1 MPTRPSVNML
11 CQISGRPAI
20 QLKLWN
26 CLKRCIDNSLWYETF
41 KLWWSCKKIL
51 PRKSCCLGREQSDNS
66 SSTDSP
72 NWPTNDAWHIT
83 GPGAWGETDAFQK
96 PTSASRLQSTV
107 LFMFLEGTSQ
117 ESIFTETY
125 FDMVSPCCNDSY
137 KGRCRPLIPS
147 EYLLASWWLLRMNRL
162 WGDRS
167 LAQAEWGRGRRYC

>member
-72 NWPTNDAWHIT
+72 NWPTNDAWHVT
-83 GPGAWGETDAFQK
+83 GPGTWGETDAFQK
-96 PTSASRLQSTV
+96 PSQLVGCSQ
-107 LFMFLEGTSQ
+107 LFYSCSWKVPLRK
-117 ESIFTETY
+117 
-125 FDMVSPCCNDSY
+125 VS
-137 KGRCRPLIPS
+137 
-147 EYLLASWWLLRMNRL
+147 LLRLTLTWRVPVVTIHIKGGVGPWSPLNTCL
-162 WGDRS
+162 HPDDF
-167 LAQAEWGRGRRYC
+167 